1 MSSKGI
7 EFLLPI
13 KPYLASF
20 NTILT
25 VLLNVAP
32 ITKFI
37 NISRG
42 KEPYTNIPFLM
53 LIINI
58 VNNIVWSCYWIKLD
72 EFISFLSSFIS
83 GFFSTAYILWYNY
96 FASNNN
102 KYKFVIYILIQV
114 VCEVFST
121 LFFLSDIL
129 KLQVVGL
136 IMIVITI
143 FQYVAPAQNVV
154 KAFKEKNDKLIPIVS
169 TLCGC
174 LSGGGWFF
182 FGLIIM
188 DFNCMIPNGLGFLSS
203 ILTVCAWMY
212 IKNTKKKEDDE
223 GEEMGE
229 TLNEE
234 EK

>member
-58 VNNIVWSCYWIKLD
+58 VNNIVWSCYWIKEN

-83 GFFSTAYILWYNY
+83 GFFSTTYILWYNY
-96 FASNNN
+96 FASNKN
-102 KYKFVIYILIQV
+102 KCKFVIYILIQV
-114 VCEVFST
+114 VCEVVST
-121 LFFLSDIL
+121 LFYI
-129 KLQVVGL
+129 
-136 IMIVITI
+136 I
-143 FQYVAPAQNVV
+143 FPFRH
-154 KAFKEKNDKLIPIVS
+154 FKIASSGIDNDSYHHFSICS
-169 TLCGC
+169 T
-174 LSGGGWFF
+174 
-182 FGLIIM
+182 
-188 DFNCMIPNGLGFLSS
+188 SS
-203 ILTVCAWMY
+203 KCSQSF
-212 IKNTKKKEDDE
+212 
-223 GEEMGE
+223 
-229 TLNEE
+229 
-234 EK
+234 